1 MGSKQ
6 APSATLA
13 SLLDDPQIQG
23 IMVDGHRQVYVQR
36 GSEVEDVAT
45 PFRDDEHVIS
55 AIRALVEPLGIPFD
69 QDHPILDA
77 RLGDG
82 SRVNA
87 VIAPIASA
95 GTALTIQKSAEF
107 RGKLTLED
115 LLNFGV
121 WDEVVVRFVRACIA
135 ARLNVVISGGTNAG
149 KSTLLRVLGEM
160 IPQEERVIVVQA
172 LAEIRLPHK
181 RCVYLESRPPDLAGK
196 GEVSVGELLASAL
209 RMRPDRLVAGELRAS
224 ETLVLLQ
231 AMNTGHEGALATL
244 HAVNPRDALDRLE
257 SMAALHPIAMPLLAI
272 RKLVANTVHVIVQI
286 RRMGDGSRKVTSV
299 AEVVGMEGNVIV
311 TQEIFVF
318 QETGREGDRI
328 VGRHMPTGIIPK
340 CMQQIRDAGVDLPL
354 GLFAPG

>member
-1 MGSKQ
+1 MGDTQ

-23 IMVDGHRQVYVQR
+23 IMVDGHKQVYVQR
-36 GSEVEDVAT
+36 GGDVEDVPT

-55 AIRALVEPLGIPFD
+55 AIRALVEPLGIQFD

-87 VIAPIASA
+87 VIAPIATA

-107 RGKLTLED
+107 RRKLTLED
-115 LLNFGV
+115 LLSFGV
-121 WDEVVVRFVRACIA
+121 FNEDVVRFVRACIA

-149 KSTLLRVLGEM
+149 KSTLLRILGEM
-160 IPQEERVIVVQA
+160 IPQDERVIVVQA

-181 RCVYLESRPPDLAGK
+181 RCVYLESRPPDLTGK
-196 GEVSVGELLASAL
+196 GEVSVSELLTSAL
-209 RMRPDRLVAGELRAS
+209 RMRPDRLIAGELRSS

-231 AMNTGHEGALATL
+231 AMNTGHEGTLATL

-257 SMAALHPIAMPLLAI
+257 SMAALHPISMPLLAI
-272 RKLVANTVHVIVQI
+272 RKLVAGTAHIILQI
-286 RRMGDGSRKVTSV
+286 RRLGDGSRKVVSV
-299 AEVVGMEGNVIV
+299 TEVTGMEGNVIG
-311 TQEIFVF
+311 TQDIFVF
-318 QETGREGDRI
+318 RETGKEGDRI
-328 VGRHMPTGIIPK
+328 VGRHSPTGTIPK
-340 CMQQIRDAGVDLPL
+340 CLQQIRDVGVDLPL
-354 GLFAPG
+354 GLFTPR